1 MTAEA
6 GSPLLRSFTCGG
18 PRLFTIVADM
28 TPARSATAALPTW
41 WRRRLT
47 VWAVLIAAPLLG
59 ASLGLVQMMRANRQ
73 AAAARHAL
81 YLDPGADDPGVTA
94 ADRTLP
100 TDARP
105 TKVVAGMYVNRL
117 LELSVKQVSWTVD
130 FYLWFR
136 WRGGIPD
143 TCNGFQIVDGT
154 IESKVMVVDETLAG
168 ERYQRFRVVAKI
180 TKFFDITRFPCDDH
194 LLTIA
199 VEHPAHRRQEVLF
212 IADRENSSVSS
223 RVEVPAYRL
232 QPAVVLEKPHS
243 YKTTLGD
250 PRLASASKA
259 THSQLRLGVGLE
271 RAGWGLYYKLF
282 QSLYVAVL
290 IALLAFFI
298 EPTVVDPRF
307 GLGVGALFAAVAN
320 AYVISSHVP
329 DTGVL
334 ALADVVNGLG
344 IVVILLTL
352 LQSTVS
358 LHLSSV
364 LGEEAVARAFDRLSF
379 AVLLPGYILLNVAL
393 PWAAVSSG

>member
-1 MTAEA
+1 MTAET
-6 GSPLLRSFTCGG
+6 GSPLLRTFICGG

-28 TPARSATAALPTW
+28 TPARPATAALPTW

-47 VWAVLIAAPLLG
+47 V
-59 ASLGLVQMMRANRQ
+59 
-73 AAAARHAL
+73 
-81 YLDPGADDPGVTA
+81 
-94 ADRTLP
+94 
-100 TDARP
+100 
-105 TKVVAGMYVNRL
+105 
-117 LELSVKQVSWTVD
+117 
-130 FYLWFR
+130 
-136 WRGGIPD
+136 
-143 TCNGFQIVDGT
+143 
-154 IESKVMVVDETLAG
+154 
-168 ERYQRFRVVAKI
+168 KI

-212 IADRENSSVSS
+212 IADRGNSSVSS
-223 RVEVPAYRL
+223 RVDVPAYRL

-250 PRLASASKA
+250 PRLASGSKA
-259 THSQLRLGVGLE
+259 TYSQLRLGVGLE

-290 IALLAFFI
+290 IALLVFFI
-298 EPTVVDPRF
+298 EPIEVDPRF

-352 LQSTVS
+352 LLSTLS

-364 LGEEAVARAFDRLSF
+364 RGEEAVARAFDRLSF